1 MRRPGGGLGARRNKG
16 AHCMAKSLDE
26 IALILKAHGYPCRR
40 EAEACVKTE
49 IPTRAYKNVA
59 GARSITVHLAFD
71 EANGCLT
78 VDAPWAFDS
87 NKAAHKEAMYACLM
101 AASAETPLVKT
112 QLHPADGEVRL
123 RVDHFAG
130 REGVPAEGVL
140 RSLSLIPVFAD
151 RWYPL
156 VRDAME
162 KGRFDQ
168 SKLTKAEA
176 ATSGD
181 GPRERL
187 AAGIARAGG
196 INRVRAL
203 LRARRRRGDTP

>member
-1 MRRPGGGLGARRNKG
+1 
-16 AHCMAKSLDE
+16 MAKTLDE

-40 EAEACVKTE
+40 DQDPCVKTE

-59 GARSITVHLAFD
+59 GARSIAVHLTFD

-87 NKAAHKEAMYACLM
+87 SKAAHKEAMYACLM
-101 AASAETPLVKT
+101 AAAAETPLIKT

-130 REGVPAEGVL
+130 KEGVPAEGVL

-151 RWYPL
+151 RWYPI
-156 VRDAME
+156 VKDAME
-162 KGRFDQ
+162 KGKFDPE
-168 SKLTKAEA
+168 KLSTPE
-176 ATSGD
+176 ATSPPNRPADPVG
-181 GPRERL
+181 
-187 AAGIARAGG
+187 AAIERAGG
-196 INRVRAL
+196 INRVKAL
-203 LRARRRRGDTP
+203 LRMKKRERGDTDSK